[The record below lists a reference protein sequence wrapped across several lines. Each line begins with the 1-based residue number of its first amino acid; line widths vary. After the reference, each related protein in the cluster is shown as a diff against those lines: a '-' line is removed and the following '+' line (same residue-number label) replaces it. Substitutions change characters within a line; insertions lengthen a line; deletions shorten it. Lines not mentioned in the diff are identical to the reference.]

1 MKIRM
6 LGILALASLAATA
19 ACSKGD
25 NSGDT
30 TQNADTTVVGG
41 QDTVQKTVN
50 EVVPTQDTVVK
61 TTTTDVDTTKG
72 NATDTS
78 HAVAT
83 DTTKKM

>member
-25 NSGDT
+25 ETSEKT
-30 TQNADTTVVGG
+30 TTDTTVVNNP
-41 QDTVQKTVN
+41 DTVA
-50 EVVPTQDTVVK
+50 
-61 TTTTDVDTTKG
+61 TTTTTTTTVDSNTVHPDSGMATDTTKHDS
-72 NATDTS
+72 TM
-78 HAVAT
+78 T